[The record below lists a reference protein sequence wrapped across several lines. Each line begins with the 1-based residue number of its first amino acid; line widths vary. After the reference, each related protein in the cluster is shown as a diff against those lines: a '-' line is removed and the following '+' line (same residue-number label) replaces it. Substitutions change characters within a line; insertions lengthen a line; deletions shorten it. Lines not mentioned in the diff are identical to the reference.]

1 MTRSRLDV
9 ELDLLTR
16 PSRGS
21 CFHARYTRTVRR
33 GGEPLPA
40 GSSRPAS
47 VRPGPQRTARFA
59 VRPLLRIG
67 SRVGGPMTRTILG
80 AILLIAFT
88 DVALQLDNALAISSV
103 ASGVPPSYRFA
114 VLGGGV
120 LLAACCLFGF
130 TLIEI
135 GRA

>member
-1 MTRSRLDV
+1 
-9 ELDLLTR
+9 
-16 PSRGS
+16 
-21 CFHARYTRTVRR
+21 
-33 GGEPLPA
+33 
-40 GSSRPAS
+40 
-47 VRPGPQRTARFA
+47 
-59 VRPLLRIG
+59 
-67 SRVGGPMTRTILG
+67 MTRTILG

-130 TLIEI
+130 TLIGSSLIEKIAWLKPVAGVALIFI
-135 GRA
+135 GGKLAWDYFRP